1 MLVLSRK
8 RDETIVIND
17 NIQITIVAIKGD
29 KVRVGIE
36 APIEVSDAANVI
48 EEISQVEEISQAVAL
63 FIPEASEPV
72 VLEAMPIALDSPVQ
86 P

>member
-1 MLVLSRK
+1 MPAKDAS
-8 RDETIVIND
+8 
-17 NIQITIVAIKGD
+17 KGD
-29 KVRVGIE
+29 NCSMNE
-36 APIEVSDAANVI
+36 AQAPIEVSDAANVI

>member
-1 MLVLSRK
+1 MN
-8 RDETIVIND
+8 EA
-17 NIQITIVAIKGD
+17 Q
-29 KVRVGIE
+29 
-36 APIEVSDAANVI
+36 APIEGSDAANVI
-48 EEISQVEEISQAVAL
+48 DEISQVEEISQAVAL